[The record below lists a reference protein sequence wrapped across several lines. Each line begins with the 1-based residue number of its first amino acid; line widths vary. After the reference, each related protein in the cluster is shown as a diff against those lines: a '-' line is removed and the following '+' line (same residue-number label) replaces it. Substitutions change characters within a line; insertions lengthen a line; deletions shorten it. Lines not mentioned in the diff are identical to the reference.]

1 MKKIII
7 MAMSLLLTNTAVSMA
22 QDLSFIRGIGQSSFK
37 SFSHQAGAAIS
48 YKNTAPAE
56 PLGLTGFDIGVE
68 LTAVDIKKD
77 ADFWQAAFGNDAPS
91 FLLLPKLRARKGLF
105 WGIDVGAMYSYVPD
119 SNIKLYGFEVSKAI
133 LEGSAVT
140 PALGIR
146 GSYTKLAGVNDLDL
160 QTAGVD
166 ATLSKGLLILTP
178 YLGAGAVYVNSK
190 ATGQLQSLSTS
201 LQGGVPLKTE
211 EFWQPRYFAGLKI
224 TPLPLIG
231 VTAEVEYQERMI
243 YSLKAAL
250 NF

>member
-1 MKKIII
+1 VKKIMII
-7 MAMSLLLTNTAVSMA
+7 ALSLLLTNAAGVSA
-22 QDLSFIRGIGQSSFK
+22 RDLSFTQGIGQSAFK
-37 SFSHQAGAAIS
+37 SLSRQAGAAIS

-56 PLGLTGFDIGVE
+56 PLGITGFDIGVE
-68 LTAVDIKKD
+68 LTAVDIKQD
-77 ADFWQAAFGNDAPS
+77 ADYWRAAFGNDAPS
-91 FLLLPKLRARKGLF
+91 LLLLPKLRARKGLF

-119 SNIKLYGFEVSKAI
+119 SNIKLYGFEVSKAL
-133 LEGSAVT
+133 LEGTAAT
-140 PALGIR
+140 PAFGIR

-160 QTAGVD
+160 QTVGVD

-190 ATGQLQSLSTS
+190 PTGRLQSLSTT

-224 TPLPLIG
+224 SPLPLIG